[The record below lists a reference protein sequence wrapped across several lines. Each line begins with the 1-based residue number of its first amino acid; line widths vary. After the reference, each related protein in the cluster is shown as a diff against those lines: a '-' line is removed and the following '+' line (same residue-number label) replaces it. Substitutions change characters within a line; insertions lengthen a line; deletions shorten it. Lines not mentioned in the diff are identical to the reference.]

1 MRSQHRRKAWLAL
14 PAVAA
19 AMSLVV
25 AGCSSSDDDSD
36 STATDTSV
44 LGAANKATGTPV
56 KVMYEAPGSQ
66 LPNHTQEIEVA
77 KATASYINDYLGGIN
92 GHPVEIQVCEDAG
105 QVGPARECANK
116 AVADK
121 NIVAV
126 LTATPANPDA
136 IVSVTSPA
144 GLSFFSSAASGTKTA
159 TLPNTHVLLNGA
171 TVVGVPAYLAKEKG
185 AKNAA
190 IITIDAP
197 IATGQIN
204 MLAPLVFGNAG
215 AKSETI
221 PVPIGTPDMTSAVQT
236 ALDKKAE
243 VIHILGAGDFC
254 VAAFKAIR
262 TLGVKQQISTI
273 DQCIDKKVADQIPGG
288 YEGVKVGVTASLD
301 PQAQDTK
308 VFNAVLEKYGVKDGQ
323 DGSLGFSSVLGFQ
336 RALTGMEGDLT
347 RETVAA
353 RLNKMPA
360 PVEVPLGAGGKFQC
374 GSKPVAVVPNSCSGN
389 AVIGTA
395 DKDGNIGDLKSVT
408 MSDLFA
414 MPQG

>member
-1 MRSQHRRKAWLAL
+1 VISQRRRKAWLAL
-14 PAVAA
+14 PA
-19 AMSLVV
+19 AMSLIV
-25 AGCSSSDDDSD
+25 AGCSGSDDDSGD
-36 STATDTSV
+36 TAADTSV
-44 LGAANKATGTPV
+44 LGTANKATGTPV

-66 LPNHTQEIEVA
+66 LVNHTQEIGVA

-92 GHPVEIQVCEDAG
+92 GHPIEIQVCEDAG

-121 NIVAV
+121 DIVAV

-136 IVSVTSPA
+136 VVSVTSPA

-159 TLPNTHVLLNGA
+159 TMPNTHVLLNGA

-185 AKNAA
+185 AKSAA

-215 AKSETI
+215 AKAEII

-236 ALDKKAE
+236 ALNKKAE

-254 VAAFKAIR
+254 VSAFKAIR
-262 TLGVKQQISTI
+262 TLGVREQVTTI

-301 PQAQDTK
+301 PEAQDTK
-308 VFNAVLEKYGVKDGQ
+308 VFNAVLDKYGVKDGQ
-323 DGSLGFSSVLGFQ
+323 DGTLGFSSVLGFH
-336 RALTGMEGDLT
+336 RALSGMEGDLT
-347 RETVAA
+347 RESVAA
-353 RLNKMPA
+353 GLNKMPEA
-360 PVEVPLGAGGKFQC
+360 VDVPLGAGGTFQC

-395 DKDGNIGDLKSVT
+395 DKDGNIGDLESVT
-408 MSDLFA
+408 MSELFA